1 MSDLPGIPIAVYYI
15 AVRVTAHTAFSEP
28 CAVAVAFIAR
38 CGFPDCLG
46 ALATILT
53 GVSVRWRADI
63 A

>member
-1 MSDLPGIPIAVYYI
+1 MFHLPGIPVTVYYI
-15 AVRVTAHTAFSEP
+15 AVRMTAHAAFCEP

-63 A
+63 T